1 MFAPDWGE
9 DRNEILISVDSR
21 TGDISTAD
29 TSGTD
34 AYDVITEPV
43 RTMIRGVTS
52 EDTAWEKT
60 TGAVS
65 GLAEGVMNFFKQY
78 IDPSI
83 YVKGMSAAYSG
94 KKMKEGSQ

>member
-1 MFAPDWGE
+1 MMYNATVGVGAKSLAFALKGLKWGAYAALAMFAPDWGE

-43 RTMIRGVTS
+43 RTMIRGVT
-52 EDTAWEKT
+52 
-60 TGAVS
+60 
-65 GLAEGVMNFFKQY
+65 
-78 IDPSI
+78 
-83 YVKGMSAAYSG
+83 
-94 KKMKEGSQ
+94 